1 MKTSVIVRCVLVFN
15 FWERASE
22 ACSFSQYWKRGR
34 FGSLSST
41 NATWVGYTSSE
52 PRALRSRGIPFVQ
65 STAPHV
71 GLCCAGGRQIAWLRT
86 RGCIEKV
93 RTETYIVYVRISC
106 ICQILSY
113 VSVLVP
119 SKDGRKICEYERSR
133 TLRIHSYSNYL
144 RDGLRLVL
152 WYVILQIYVSPDLRI
167 SRLSACP
174 MMRKFLTF
182 SIGNLEFFSSYYDTK
197 NSRFKKQGEK
207 RYRERASHSST
218 STST

>member
-1 MKTSVIVRCVLVFN
+1 MSFSTYIPIQIKANHKLLNVPYRSVKPLRLSMKTSVFVRCIVVFN
-15 FWERASE
+15 FWEWASK
-22 ACSFSQYWKRGR
+22 ACSFSQCWKRGR

-41 NATWVGYTSSE
+41 THAMWVGYTSSE
-52 PRALRSRGIPFVQ
+52 PRALRSRGTPFVQ

-71 GLCCAGGRQIAWLRT
+71 GLCCAGGHQIAWLRVLGGAKKQET
-86 RGCIEKV
+86 PV

-144 RDGLRLVL
+144 RDGLII
-152 WYVILQIYVSPDLRI
+152 W
-167 SRLSACP
+167 
-174 MMRKFLTF
+174 
-182 SIGNLEFFSSYYDTK
+182 
-197 NSRFKKQGEK
+197 
-207 RYRERASHSST
+207 
-218 STST
+218 

>member
-1 MKTSVIVRCVLVFN
+1 MSWISAFYWPTSCDLIHCTSGRPLSCSKTSVQRTITLVFVILASLSMKTSVFVRCVPVFN

-86 RGCIEKV
+86 RGCKETV

-119 SKDGRKICEYERSR
+119 HLR
-133 TLRIHSYSNYL
+133 T
-144 RDGLRLVL
+144 DE
-152 WYVILQIYVSPDLRI
+152 
-167 SRLSACP
+167 
-174 MMRKFLTF
+174 KF
-182 SIGNLEFFSSYYDTK
+182 
-197 NSRFKKQGEK
+197 
-207 RYRERASHSST
+207 AST
-218 STST
+218 SVVVRYEYTRIRTT